1 MPLKQKNMKTKYL
14 SSIAILLIALMF
26 ASCEKSKTMLNY
38 VSGDDKDKI
47 DLKGSLMKPDMKYEN
62 IYAELVEKV
71 VYVYFN
77 ETVENCAM
85 TLTAKNGD
93 VLYAR
98 RVSKQQPATLR
109 IFMGNEPTGDYK
121 LYITN
126 GVDEASGWFRL
137 DNSSE
142 INIVSIIKPINNEK
156 DDYDVH
162 GALGNERM

>member
-1 MPLKQKNMKTKYL
+1 MNKTMKYKPLLL
-14 SSIAILLIALMF
+14 SILTVITLMLV
-26 ASCEKSKTMLNY
+26 SCEKNKTMMQY
-38 VSGDDKDKI
+38 VSGDDKNKI
-47 DLKGSLMKPDMKYEN
+47 DLKGSLMEPDMKYDN

-77 ETVENCAM
+77 EMVENCAM

-98 RVSKQQPATLR
+98 RVSKQQPTTLR
-109 IFMGNEPTGDYK
+109 IFMGDEPTGDYK

-126 GVDEASGWFRL
+126 GVDEASGWFHF

-142 INIVSIIKPINNEK
+142 IKYSINNNK
-156 DDYDVH
+156 TYQQ
-162 GALGNERM
+162 

>member
-26 ASCEKSKTMLNY
+26 ASCEKRPLMQY

-62 IYAELVEKV
+62 IYAELVDGV

-85 TLTAKNGD
+85 TLTARSGD
-93 VLYAR
+93 VLFAR

-109 IFMGNEPTGDYK
+109 IYIGEEPTGDYK

-126 GVDEASGWFRL
+126 GVNEASGWFHFE
-137 DNSSE
+137 NPSE
-142 INIVSIIKPINNEK
+142 FNHNINNK
-156 DDYDVH
+156 TIQQ
-162 GALGNERM
+162 

>member
-1 MPLKQKNMKTKYL
+1 MNKTMKYKPLLL
-14 SSIAILLIALMF
+14 SFLTIITLMLV
-26 ASCEKSKTMLNY
+26 SCEKNKSIMEY

-47 DLKGSLMKPDMKYEN
+47 DLKGSMMKPDMKYDN

-85 TLTAKNGD
+85 TLTTKTGD
-93 VLYAR
+93 VLFAR

-109 IFMGNEPTGDYK
+109 IYLGEEPTGDYK

-126 GVDEASGWFRL
+126 GVNEASGWFHFE
-137 DNSSE
+137 NPSE
-142 INIVSIIKPINNEK
+142 FNHNINNK
-156 DDYDVH
+156 TIQQ
-162 GALGNERM
+162 

>member
-1 MPLKQKNMKTKYL
+1 MNKTMKYKPLLL
-14 SSIAILLIALMF
+14 SFLTIITLMLV
-26 ASCEKSKTMLNY
+26 SCEKNKSIMEY

-47 DLKGSLMKPDMKYEN
+47 DLKGSMMKPDMKYDN
-62 IYAELVEKV
+62 IYAELVEKI

-85 TLTAKNGD
+85 TLTTKTGD
-93 VLYAR
+93 VLFAR

-109 IFMGNEPTGDYK
+109 IFMGDEPTGDYK

-126 GVDEASGWFRL
+126 GVDEASGWFHL

-142 INIVSIIKPINNEK
+142 NNLSINNK
-156 DDYDVH
+156 TYQK
-162 GALGNERM
+162 

>member
-1 MPLKQKNMKTKYL
+1 MYKTMKYKPLLL
-14 SSIAILLIALMF
+14 SILTVIVLTF
-26 ASCEKSKTMLNY
+26 ASCEKQKPMMNY

-47 DLKGSLMKPDMKYEN
+47 DLKGSLMKPEMRYVN
-62 IYAELVEKV
+62 IYAELVEKT

-77 ETVENCAM
+77 EMVENCAM

-93 VLYAR
+93 VFFAR

-126 GVDEASGWFRL
+126 GVDEASGWFHFE
-137 DNSSE
+137 NPSA
-142 INIVSIIKPINNEK
+142 INLSIINKTIQQ
-156 DDYDVH
+156 
-162 GALGNERM
+162 

>member
-1 MPLKQKNMKTKYL
+1 MYKTMKYKPLLL
-14 SSIAILLIALMF
+14 SILTVIVLTF
-26 ASCEKSKTMLNY
+26 ASCEKQKPMMNY

-47 DLKGSLMKPDMKYEN
+47 DLKGVLMKPDMRYFN
-62 IYAELVEKV
+62 IYAELVEKT

-77 ETVENCAM
+77 EMVENCAM

-93 VLYAR
+93 VLFAR

-126 GVDEASGWFRL
+126 GVEEASGWFHF
-137 DNSSE
+137 DNPSE
-142 INIVSIIKPINNEK
+142 INLSINNK
-156 DDYDVH
+156 TYQQ
-162 GALGNERM
+162 

>member
-1 MPLKQKNMKTKYL
+1 MYKTMKYKT
-14 SSIAILLIALMF
+14 LIFSLFTIITLMLV
-26 ASCEKSKTMLNY
+26 SCEKQKTMMDY

-47 DLKGSLMKPDMKYEN
+47 DLKGTLMKPDMRYVN

-93 VLYAR
+93 VLFAR

-126 GVDEASGWFRL
+126 GEDEASGWFHFENPL
-137 DNSSE
+137 ETNLS
-142 INIVSIIKPINNEK
+142 NNNK
-156 DDYDVH
+156 TIQQ
-162 GALGNERM
+162 

>member
-1 MPLKQKNMKTKYL
+1 MQ
-14 SSIAILLIALMF
+14 
-26 ASCEKSKTMLNY
+26 Y

-47 DLKGSLMKPDMKYEN
+47 DLKGSLMKPDMKFDN
-62 IYAELVEKV
+62 IYAELVDKV

-93 VLYAR
+93 VLFAR

-109 IFMGNEPTGDYK
+109 IYIGEEPTGDYK

-126 GVDEASGWFRL
+126 GVKEASGWFHF
-137 DNSSE
+137 DNPTE
-142 INIVSIIKPINNEK
+142 INHNINNK
-156 DDYDVH
+156 TYQQ
-162 GALGNERM
+162 

>member
-1 MPLKQKNMKTKYL
+1 MKYKPLLL
-14 SSIAILLIALMF
+14 SILTILALTF
-26 ASCEKSKTMLNY
+26 VSCEKDRPMLQY

-47 DLKGSLMKPDMKYEN
+47 DLKGSLMKPDMKYDN

-93 VLYAR
+93 VLFAR

-109 IFMGNEPTGDYK
+109 IYIGEEPTGDYK

-126 GVDEASGWFRL
+126 GVNEASGWFHF
-137 DNSSE
+137 DNPSE
-142 INIVSIIKPINNEK
+142 NNLSIINKTIQQ
-156 DDYDVH
+156 
-162 GALGNERM
+162 

>member
-1 MPLKQKNMKTKYL
+1 MM
-14 SSIAILLIALMF
+14 
-26 ASCEKSKTMLNY
+26 NY

-47 DLKGSLMKPDMKYEN
+47 DLKGSLMKPDMRYVN

-77 ETVENCAM
+77 EMVENCAM

-93 VLYAR
+93 VFFAR

-126 GVDEASGWFRL
+126 GMDEASGWFHFE
-137 DNSSE
+137 NPSE
-142 INIVSIIKPINNEK
+142 IKLSINNK
-156 DDYDVH
+156 NI
-162 GALGNERM
+162 LQ

>member
-1 MPLKQKNMKTKYL
+1 MYKTMKYKPLLL
-14 SSIAILLIALMF
+14 SILTVIVLTF
-26 ASCEKSKTMLNY
+26 ASCEKQKPMMNY

-47 DLKGSLMKPDMKYEN
+47 DLKGALMKPDMRYVN
-62 IYAELVEKV
+62 IYAELVEKT

-77 ETVENCAM
+77 EMVENCAM

-93 VLYAR
+93 VLFAR

-126 GVDEASGWFRL
+126 GVEEASGWFHF
-137 DNSSE
+137 DNPSE
-142 INIVSIIKPINNEK
+142 INLSINNK
-156 DDYDVH
+156 TYQQ
-162 GALGNERM
+162 

>member
-1 MPLKQKNMKTKYL
+1 MYKTMKYKPLLL
-14 SSIAILLIALMF
+14 SILTVIVLTF
-26 ASCEKSKTMLNY
+26 ASCEKQKPMMNY

-47 DLKGSLMKPDMKYEN
+47 DLKGALMKPDMRYVN
-62 IYAELVEKV
+62 IYAELVEKT

-77 ETVENCAM
+77 EMVENCAM

-93 VLYAR
+93 VFFAR

-126 GVDEASGWFRL
+126 GVYEASGWFHFE
-137 DNSSE
+137 NPSE
-142 INIVSIIKPINNEK
+142 IKLSINNK
-156 DDYDVH
+156 N
-162 GALGNERM
+162 LLQ

>member
-1 MPLKQKNMKTKYL
+1 MNKTMKYKPLLL
-14 SSIAILLIALMF
+14 SILTVIVLTF
-26 ASCEKSKTMLNY
+26 ASCEKQKPMMNY

-47 DLKGSLMKPDMKYEN
+47 DLKGALMKPDMRYVN
-62 IYAELVEKV
+62 IYAELVEKT

-77 ETVENCAM
+77 EMVENCAM

-93 VLYAR
+93 VFFAR

-126 GVDEASGWFRL
+126 GVDEASGWFHFE
-137 DNSSE
+137 NPSE
-142 INIVSIIKPINNEK
+142 ITLSIINKTIQQ
-156 DDYDVH
+156 
-162 GALGNERM
+162 

>member
-1 MPLKQKNMKTKYL
+1 M
-14 SSIAILLIALMF
+14 
-26 ASCEKSKTMLNY
+26 EY

-47 DLKGSLMKPDMKYEN
+47 DLKGSMMKPDMKYEN
-62 IYAELVEKV
+62 MYAELVEKI

-126 GVDEASGWFRL
+126 GVDEATGWFHF
-137 DNSSE
+137 DNDSE
-142 INIVSIIKPINNEK
+142 IKYSNNK
-156 DDYDVH
+156 TYQQ
-162 GALGNERM
+162 

>member
-1 MPLKQKNMKTKYL
+1 MYKTMKYKPLLL
-14 SSIAILLIALMF
+14 SILTVIVLTF
-26 ASCEKSKTMLNY
+26 ASCEKQKPMMNY

-47 DLKGSLMKPDMKYEN
+47 DLKGALMKPDMRYVN

-77 ETVENCAM
+77 EMVENCAM
-85 TLTAKNGD
+85 TLTTKNGD
-93 VLYAR
+93 VLFAR

-126 GVDEASGWFRL
+126 GMDEASGWFHFE
-137 DNSSE
+137 NPSE
-142 INIVSIIKPINNEK
+142 IKLSINNK
-156 DDYDVH
+156 NI
-162 GALGNERM
+162 LQ

>member
-1 MPLKQKNMKTKYL
+1 MNKTMKYRPLIF
-14 SSIAILLIALMF
+14 SVLIVIVLMF
-26 ASCEKSKTMLNY
+26 ASCEKAATTMSY

-47 DLKGSLMKPDMKYEN
+47 DLKGSLMKPDMRYEN

-93 VLYAR
+93 VLFAR
-98 RVSKQQPATLR
+98 RVTTQHPATLR
-109 IFMGNEPTGDYK
+109 IFMGDEPTGDYK

-126 GVDEASGWFRL
+126 GMEEASGWFHFE
-137 DNSSE
+137 NPSE
-142 INIVSIIKPINNEK
+142 INLSITNKT
-156 DDYDVH
+156 
-162 GALGNERM
+162 LQQ

>member
-1 MPLKQKNMKTKYL
+1 MYKTMKYKPLLL
-14 SSIAILLIALMF
+14 SILTIIVLTF
-26 ASCEKSKTMLNY
+26 ASCEKQKPMMNY

-47 DLKGSLMKPDMKYEN
+47 DLKGSLMKPDMRYVN

-77 ETVENCAM
+77 EMVENCAM
-85 TLTAKNGD
+85 TLTTKNGD
-93 VLYAR
+93 VLFAR

-126 GVDEASGWFRL
+126 GVDEASGWFHFE
-137 DNSSE
+137 NPSE
-142 INIVSIIKPINNEK
+142 IKLSINNK
-156 DDYDVH
+156 N
-162 GALGNERM
+162 LLQ

>member
-1 MPLKQKNMKTKYL
+1 MKYKPLLL
-14 SSIAILLIALMF
+14 SILAVLALILV
-26 ASCEKSKTMLNY
+26 SCEKDRPMMQY
-38 VSGDDKDKI
+38 VSGSDKDKI
-47 DLKGSLMKPDMKYEN
+47 DLKGSLMKPDMKFDN

-93 VLYAR
+93 VLFAR

-109 IFMGNEPTGDYK
+109 IYIGDEPTGDYK

-126 GVDEASGWFRL
+126 GADEASGWFHFE
-137 DNSSE
+137 NPSE
-142 INIVSIIKPINNEK
+142 INLSINNK
-156 DDYDVH
+156 TYQQ
-162 GALGNERM
+162 

>member
-1 MPLKQKNMKTKYL
+1 MNKTMKYKPLLL
-14 SSIAILLIALMF
+14 SILTVITLMF
-26 ASCEKSKTMLNY
+26 ISCEKNKTMIEY

-47 DLKGSLMKPDMKYEN
+47 DLKGSMMQPDMKYDN

-85 TLTAKNGD
+85 TLTARSGD

-109 IFMGNEPTGDYK
+109 IYMGDEPTGDYK

-126 GVDEASGWFRL
+126 GVDEASGWFHF
-137 DNSSE
+137 DNASE
-142 INIVSIIKPINNEK
+142 IKSSINNK
-156 DDYDVH
+156 IYQQ
-162 GALGNERM
+162 

>member
-1 MPLKQKNMKTKYL
+1 MKYKPLLL
-14 SSIAILLIALMF
+14 SILTVIVLTF
-26 ASCEKSKTMLNY
+26 ASCEKQKPMMNY

-47 DLKGSLMKPDMKYEN
+47 DLKGSLMKPDMRYVN

-77 ETVENCAM
+77 EMVENCAM

-93 VLYAR
+93 VFFAR

-126 GVDEASGWFRL
+126 GMDEASGWFHFE
-137 DNSSE
+137 NPSE
-142 INIVSIIKPINNEK
+142 IKLSINNK
-156 DDYDVH
+156 N
-162 GALGNERM
+162 LLQ

>member
-1 MPLKQKNMKTKYL
+1 MYKTMKYKPLLL
-14 SSIAILLIALMF
+14 SILTVIVLTF
-26 ASCEKSKTMLNY
+26 ASCEKQKPMMNY

-47 DLKGSLMKPDMKYEN
+47 DLKGSMMKDDMRYVN
-62 IYAELVEKV
+62 IYAELVEKT

-77 ETVENCAM
+77 EMVENCAM

-93 VLYAR
+93 VFFAR

-126 GVDEASGWFRL
+126 GVDEASGWFHFE
-137 DNSSE
+137 NPSE
-142 INIVSIIKPINNEK
+142 IKLSINNK
-156 DDYDVH
+156 NI
-162 GALGNERM
+162 LQ

>member
-1 MPLKQKNMKTKYL
+1 MKYKPLLL
-14 SSIAILLIALMF
+14 SVLTVLALIF
-26 ASCEKSKTMLNY
+26 VSCEKDRPMMQY
-38 VSGDDKDKI
+38 VSGSDKDKI
-47 DLKGSLMKPDMKYEN
+47 DLKGSLMKPDMKFDN

-98 RVSKQQPATLR
+98 RVSKQQPAALR

-121 LYITN
+121 LFITN
-126 GVDEASGWFRL
+126 GVDEASGWFHL

-142 INIVSIIKPINNEK
+142 INHSINNK
-156 DDYDVH
+156 TYQQ
-162 GALGNERM
+162 

>member
-1 MPLKQKNMKTKYL
+1 MLV
-14 SSIAILLIALMF
+14 
-26 ASCEKSKTMLNY
+26 SCEKNKATMEY

-47 DLKGSLMKPDMKYEN
+47 DLKGSLMKPDMRYAN

-85 TLTAKNGD
+85 TLTARNGD
-93 VLYAR
+93 VLFAR

-109 IFMGNEPTGDYK
+109 IYIGEEPTGDYK

-126 GVDEASGWFRL
+126 GVDDASGWFHF
-137 DNSSE
+137 DHDSE
-142 INIVSIIKPINNEK
+142 IKNSINNK
-156 DDYDVH
+156 T
-162 GALGNERM
+162 NQQ

>member
-1 MPLKQKNMKTKYL
+1 MKYKPLLL
-14 SSIAILLIALMF
+14 SILTVIVLTF
-26 ASCEKSKTMLNY
+26 ASCEKQKPMMNY

-47 DLKGSLMKPDMKYEN
+47 DLKGSLMKPDMRYVN

-77 ETVENCAM
+77 EMVENCAM

-93 VLYAR
+93 VFFAR

-126 GVDEASGWFRL
+126 GVDEASGWFHFE
-137 DNSSE
+137 NPSE
-142 INIVSIIKPINNEK
+142 IKLSINNK
-156 DDYDVH
+156 NI
-162 GALGNERM
+162 LQ

>member
-1 MPLKQKNMKTKYL
+1 MKYKPLLL
-14 SSIAILLIALMF
+14 SILTVIVLTF
-26 ASCEKSKTMLNY
+26 ASCEKQKPMMNY

-47 DLKGSLMKPDMKYEN
+47 DLKGALMKPDMRYVN
-62 IYAELVEKV
+62 IYAELVEKT

-77 ETVENCAM
+77 EMVENCAM

-93 VLYAR
+93 VFFAR

-126 GVDEASGWFRL
+126 GVDEASGWFHFE
-137 DNSSE
+137 NPSE
-142 INIVSIIKPINNEK
+142 IKLSINNK
-156 DDYDVH
+156 N
-162 GALGNERM
+162 LLQ